1 MVSSKK
7 KRGKPRKAAKRLSAA
22 ICTSDRNDA
31 VERMTS
37 LIESS
42 DEARHQVAKQFL
54 SLFQMANNSITLSFL
69 SNNSNLLIQ
78 KLFAL
83 VYFQRCL
90 DFCKDAKMR
99 SLMKLWLM

>member
-54 SLFQMANNSITLSFL
+54 
-69 SNNSNLLIQ
+69 
-78 KLFAL
+78 
-83 VYFQRCL
+83 
-90 DFCKDAKMR
+90 
-99 SLMKLWLM
+99 